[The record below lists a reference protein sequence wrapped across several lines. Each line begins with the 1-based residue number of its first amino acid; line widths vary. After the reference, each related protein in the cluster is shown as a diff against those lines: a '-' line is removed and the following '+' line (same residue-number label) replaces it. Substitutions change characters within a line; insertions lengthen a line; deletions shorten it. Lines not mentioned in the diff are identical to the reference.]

1 MRQIEAK
8 HFCDRYPA
16 DCFSGGA
23 GRTASYSRKTDER
36 QGWGMS
42 IAPNTPLGATNP
54 ACSPDG
60 SGAVI
65 AAVAEPP
72 VPRVPGHPD
81 HGHRQEKA
89 LAPEE
94 EPRWRCK

>member
-1 MRQIEAK
+1 VIDIRRTVFQEA
-8 HFCDRYPA
+8 REELPPILE
-16 DCFSGGA
+16 
-23 GRTASYSRKTDER
+23 RREIPDER
-36 QGWGMS
+36 QGWRMS